1 MTALEIPSLQKSFSQ
16 IEHKLS
22 QEIILRTG
30 QSDLRYGFQE
40 INSSEIFE
48 FDRNIVNGQSVL
60 NLVLFEENETET
72 YKGFSKKNSDG
83 LSYVTV
89 VADNKLV
96 MQKNTTIIIEF
107 QCMNTTC
114 TDKLIDDF
122 TNFSI
127 YGDFNGESNTQI
139 SLATGFYDVRVQICK
154 QDEISLDIDLCSKNN
169 YVQFEVGTGAAYTL
183 IVKNND
189 SDDNLYPNDDLILSV
204 IQDINSNNINMLWI
218 IPQFLLITISEIMV
232 SITCVGLPYT
242 QTPKSIKAISYA
254 VYFISVSIG
263 NLIIIF
269 IAETRLTDNRVNEYL
284 LFVVL
289 LVGAAVCEMLLGY
302 FCYDYVEIG
311 EFDDFDYPERF
322 DAKRVDVDR
331 NVNKSFESIDEL

>member
-1 MTALEIPSLQKSFSQ
+1 MDTVLL
-16 IEHKLS
+16 LGN
-22 QEIILRTG
+22 LC
-30 QSDLRYGFQE
+30 
-40 INSSEIFE
+40 FE
-48 FDRNIVNGQSVL
+48 
-60 NLVLFEENETET
+60 
-72 YKGFSKKNSDG
+72 
-83 LSYVTV
+83 
-89 VADNKLV
+89 
-96 MQKNTTIIIEF
+96 
-107 QCMNTTC
+107 
-114 TDKLIDDF
+114 
-122 TNFSI
+122 
-127 YGDFNGESNTQI
+127 
-139 SLATGFYDVRVQICK
+139 
-154 QDEISLDIDLCSKNN
+154 NN

-183 IVKNND
+183 IVKNEN
-189 SDDNLYPNDDLILSV
+189 DDNFVDPNNLILSV

-269 IAETRLTDNRVNEYL
+269 VAETRLTDSRVNEYL

-289 LVGAAVCEMLLGY
+289 LVGAAVCEMFLGY

-322 DAKRVDVDR
+322 DAKRVGEDR
-331 NVNKSFESIDEL
+331 NVNKSFEPIDEL